1 MFKKIVISFCGFI
14 VCLSVFSMESPKP
27 GDPGWFHILA
37 WGSPAKTPEGLR
49 MMKECGITIAGFV
62 GSKKILKL
70 VHDAGLVAY
79 AQHEQ
84 GLFGLDWRTADPA
97 IFETKVK
104 LTADTYKSCPG
115 VYGYVLCDE
124 PPPAYFSRQGEMYRT
139 IKRMAPDKDIYVN
152 LLPTYAFATVKEY
165 QAYLDRYVKEYNPKW
180 IGYDFYALMEKS
192 DRLRNDFWLNLD
204 MVRSKALEA
213 GIPFH
218 ICTLAVGHLDLRVP
232 DKNDLYFEIYSGL
245 LYGAKGIDIFKYF
258 TPEYGNY
265 REGPVDPF
273 GHKTQTWYN
282 LREVLSTVHV
292 LAPLL
297 NRLKSTEVYHIPV
310 DRMEAGT
317 RGPSRKSLIREIKT
331 WNNDPA
337 RYAVGEFA
345 DSKGQSYIMIQN
357 KSLEHSAGI
366 DKIIWKQIP
375 QKVEI
380 VSPFHKNNL
389 RKFAGEARWIA
400 PGRAIFLK
408 VTFAK

>member
-1 MFKKIVISFCGFI
+1 MFKKIILFFCGI
-14 VCLSVFSMESPKP
+14 AINLSVLGADPLKP
-27 GDPGWFHILA
+27 GDPDWFHILA
-37 WGSPAKTPEGLR
+37 WGNSGNTREQLR
-49 MMKECGITIAGFV
+49 EMKECGITITGFV
-62 GSKKILKL
+62 ANPAILKL
-70 VHDAGLVAY
+70 VHEAGLVAY
-79 AQHEQ
+79 VQHAE
-84 GLFGLDWRTADPA
+84 GLFGHDWKTVNPET
-97 IFETKVK
+97 FESKVK
-104 LTADTYKSCPG
+104 FTIETYKTSPA
-115 VYGYVLCDE
+115 VYGYVLGDE
-124 PPPAYFSRQGEMYRT
+124 PSSADFQRQGKMYQT
-139 IKRMAPDKDIYVN
+139 IKKMAPEKDIYLN
-152 LLPTYAFATVKEY
+152 LFPTYAFATTEEY
-165 QAYLDRYVKEYNPKW
+165 QQYLDDYVKNYNPKW
-180 IGYDFYALMEKS
+180 IGYDFYALMEKGNE
-192 DRLRNDFWLNLD
+192 LRDNFWLNLD
-204 MVRSKALEA
+204 MIRSKALEA